1 MLSASNLLQFVASIN
16 INMHWT
22 LVFIFIKSIT
32 GYEAYWDS
40 FCASPQ
46 ARVHEYNEMSYT
58 IYHFRTLEHER
69 HRYLYRYIYKVLVR
83 SIFIL
88 INWFNTN
95 ALCFTSVPF
104 KRTVWLFWKDSW
116 CKTSSW
122 RAESFCSRIKEKK
135 KGGKIMIGKDDK
147 EHN

>member
-32 GYEAYWDS
+32 GHEAYWDS

-46 ARVHEYNEMSYT
+46 ARVHEFNEMSYT

-69 HRYLYRYIYKVLVR
+69 HRYLYCYMYKVLVR

-88 INWFNTN
+88 INWFDTN
-95 ALCFTSVPF
+95 ALCFKSVPF
-104 KRTVWLFWKDSW
+104 KRTVRPFWKDSW
-116 CKTSSW
+116 CKTSSRW
-122 RAESFCSRIKEKK
+122 AESFRSIIKEKK
-135 KGGKIMIGKDDK
+135 KVGEIIIGKDDK